1 MEQVIEQLHEIYDW
15 LEDAYSDEYNSKE
28 LADLEQAQDYVDKA
42 TTLLKGIK

>member
-1 MEQVIEQLHEIYDW
+1 MEQIIEQLHEIYDW
-15 LEDAYSDEYNSKE
+15 LDDAYNDEYNIDQ